1 MQRIVILSRR
11 LIWEWVT
18 SSPLFQW
25 QCPRVSQF
33 FSKQNFFQNKYFSKT
48 NYLILKNSFLKFQY
62 FSMEKVNKHFIN
74 VLFCLLFCFLSWPRT
89 WKLPPKVVWTDN
101 SESSLY
107 FLPQWFYAQGSS
119 KRLFNLNVH
128 CGHFW
133 VLFNPLFTPH
143 LGYPFQI
150 LINH

>member
-1 MQRIVILSRR
+1 MGDIVPTFPMTMPPCFTIFFKAK
-11 LIWEWVT
+11 
-18 SSPLFQW
+18 LF
-25 QCPRVSQF
+25 P
-33 FSKQNFFQNKYFSKT
+33 KQIFFQNKVFD
-48 NYLILKNSFLKFQY
+48 LKEFFLKFQY